1 MSSSISIG
9 RYVPYNSFVHKL
21 DPRYKLFAMILLMV
35 AVFLKFETLWMNFII
50 YGVLLLIVL
59 ITMFVG
65 HIKLSA
71 LFKQLRAMW
80 FMIFFLLIINV
91 IVPGEDTLGH
101 FTLFGGW
108 NIYYMSLVNTA
119 YIAVRLIIMVALSLI
134 LTSTTTPL
142 ELTGALEWYMTPLKY
157 IKFPVHEIAMT
168 ISLALRFIP
177 TLLDETYRIMKA
189 QASRGV
195 DFENGKFKE
204 KVKAIISLI
213 IPLFISAFQ
222 RSEDLANAM
231 EARGYDP
238 RAKRTRYRIN
248 KWHVRDTL
256 SLFFSLAFLT
266 GLILL
271 MVYHVDFIS
280 LIQTWIGA

>member
-248 KWHVRDTL
+248 KWHVRDTV